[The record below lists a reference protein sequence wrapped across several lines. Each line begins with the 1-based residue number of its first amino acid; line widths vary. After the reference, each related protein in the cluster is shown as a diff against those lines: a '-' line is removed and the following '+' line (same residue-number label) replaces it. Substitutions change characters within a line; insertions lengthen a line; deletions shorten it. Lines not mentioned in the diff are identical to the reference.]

1 MQEALHA
8 SEVRRS
14 LAEERCDRLNHT
26 FAVLSGVSQTIARER
41 ELQPL
46 LERACRVAVE
56 ADPHSFDL
64 VVTDH
69 NMPEMTGVE
78 FAGRVL
84 AHRPDA
90 VIVLASGRL
99 SAEEIEK
106 AHARGVRE
114 VIAKPGAVEHLP
126 DIVARLTQPRGQLKT
141 PK

>member
-1 MQEALHA
+1 
-8 SEVRRS
+8 
-14 LAEERCDRLNHT
+14 
-26 FAVLSGVSQTIARER
+26 
-41 ELQPL
+41 
-46 LERACRVAVE
+46 
-56 ADPHSFDL
+56 
-64 VVTDH
+64 
-69 NMPEMTGVE
+69 MPEMTGVE

-99 SAEEIEK
+99 SAEEIAK
-106 AHARGVRE
+106 AHAPGVRE